1 MISACYICKLD
12 VVWSFVSFYSYLLS
26 ICLLETLKIS
36 LSMHR
41 ISVFFN
47 HKTIK
52 YTRMID
58 ESSYLNSKIITKFF
72 LYDTI
77 SLEIPGFFG
86 TIYYFLLQHNLKIK
100 NVIQILNRHV
110 FCVAADSGKS
120 DNSNLQSYHIT
131 HQTRCLP
138 TFMKI

>member
-1 MISACYICKLD
+1 MLYMQVRCSLD
-12 VVWSFVSFYSYLLS
+12 LSFVSFYSYLLS

-86 TIYYFLLQHNLKIK
+86 TIYYFLL
-100 NVIQILNRHV
+100 
-110 FCVAADSGKS
+110 
-120 DNSNLQSYHIT
+120 
-131 HQTRCLP
+131 
-138 TFMKI
+138 